1 MNTALCRKFPALDP
15 FAVRHERY
23 RDVLRIFAR
32 LRDQADRERGDN
44 TMERA
49 AKNPDKLPAGWIRQV
64 DSKGNV
70 TIMRPATNDESW

>member
-15 FAVRHERY
+15 FAVRRERY

-32 LRDQADRERGDN
+32 LRDQAERDS
-44 TMERA
+44 TPTPE
-49 AKNPDKLPAGWIRQV
+49 KPDKDKLPKGWIRQV

>member
-15 FAVRHERY
+15 FAVRRERY

-32 LRDQADRERGDN
+32 LRDQAERDSAPEKPN
-44 TMERA
+44 T
-49 AKNPDKLPAGWIRQV
+49 DKLPKGWIRQV

>member
-15 FAVRHERY
+15 FAVRRERY

-32 LRDQADRERGDN
+32 LRDQAERDG
-44 TMERA
+44 TPTPE
-49 AKNPDKLPAGWIRQV
+49 KPSKDKLPQWWIKQV

-70 TIMRPATNDESW
+70 TIMRPATNDERW

>member
-15 FAVRHERY
+15 FAVRREKY

-32 LRDQADRERGDN
+32 LRDQAERDSTPTPEKPG
-44 TMERA
+44 
-49 AKNPDKLPAGWIRQV
+49 KDKLPKGWIRQV

>member
-15 FAVRHERY
+15 FAVRRERY

-32 LRDQADRERGDN
+32 LRDQAERDSAP
-44 TMERA
+44 E
-49 AKNPDKLPAGWIRQV
+49 KPSKDKLPKGWIRQV

>member
-1 MNTALCRKFPALDP
+1 MCRKFPALDP
-15 FAVRHERY
+15 FAVRRERY

-32 LRDQADRERGDN
+32 LRDQAERDSAPAEKPG
-44 TMERA
+44 
-49 AKNPDKLPAGWIRQV
+49 KDKLPKGWIRQV

>member
-1 MNTALCRKFPALDP
+1 MKTALCRKFPALDP
-15 FAVRHERY
+15 FAVRRERY

-32 LRDQADRERGDN
+32 LRDQAERDSTPTPEKPG
-44 TMERA
+44 
-49 AKNPDKLPAGWIRQV
+49 KDKLPKGWIRQV

>member
-15 FAVRHERY
+15 FAVRRERY
-23 RDVLRIFAR
+23 HDVLRIFAR
-32 LRDQADRERGDN
+32 LRDQAERDSAP
-44 TMERA
+44 TPE
-49 AKNPDKLPAGWIRQV
+49 KPIKDKLPQGWIKQV